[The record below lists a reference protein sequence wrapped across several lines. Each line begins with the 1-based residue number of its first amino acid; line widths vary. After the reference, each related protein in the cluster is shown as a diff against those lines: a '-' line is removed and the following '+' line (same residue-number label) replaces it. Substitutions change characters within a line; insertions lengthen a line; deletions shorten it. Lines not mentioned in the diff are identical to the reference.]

1 MKALWNHLVTDNPM
15 SMEGVRALRRFLR
28 TGGETGRAVNYTL
41 IGILGVLYCWL
52 LLAILFYRDE
62 MTVGLL
68 FFEMGLLTLVVPA
81 SLYAAVS
88 GEREKL
94 TWDSLIMTRLTPGQ
108 IIAGKILWR
117 VILIS
122 IIMAL
127 FTLPMLVDHFA
138 SGIFCHHNDSCRT
151 PYGYVMTGGDI
162 ARAQCLVFAW
172 SLLLASGSFF
182 ASAKSRR
189 PISTLSIL
197 TVVLLAFVALLPIL
211 VAIFGG
217 RPEWRSYDFSAL
229 SILGSF
235 SIQVNPFYWLAMATS
250 APSNDVDMWKDIHIA
265 GTLPCLYVIVAGL
278 FAAGSQR
285 VLRGME
291 APRRTIG

>member
-15 SMEGVRALRRFLR
+15 SMEGVRAMRRFLR

-41 IGILGVLYCWL
+41 MGILGVLYLWL
-52 LLAILFYRDE
+52 LLAILFYREE
-62 MTVGLL
+62 MTTGLL

-108 IIAGKILWR
+108 IIAGKMLWR
-117 VILIS
+117 VVLIGG
-122 IIMAL
+122 IMAL
-127 FTLPMLVDHFA
+127 FTLPILVDHYA
-138 SGIFCHHNDSCRT
+138 SGILCRNTDSCRT
-151 PYGYVMTGGDI
+151 PYGYVMSGGDI
-162 ARAQCLVFAW
+162 VRAQGLVFAW
-172 SLLLASGSFF
+172 SLLLASLSFF
-182 ASAKSRR
+182 ASTKSRR
-189 PISTLSIL
+189 PITTLSVL
-197 TVVLLAFVALLPIL
+197 TVALLAFLALIPVL

-217 RPEWRSYDFSAL
+217 TPFWQPYDFSAL

-235 SIQVNPFYWLAMATS
+235 CIQINPFYWLGMATMNHS
-250 APSNDVDMWKDIHIA
+250 DTVDMWRDVGIA
-265 GTLPCLYVIVAGL
+265 PALPYFYVIVAGL
-278 FAAGSQR
+278 FVAGSRR